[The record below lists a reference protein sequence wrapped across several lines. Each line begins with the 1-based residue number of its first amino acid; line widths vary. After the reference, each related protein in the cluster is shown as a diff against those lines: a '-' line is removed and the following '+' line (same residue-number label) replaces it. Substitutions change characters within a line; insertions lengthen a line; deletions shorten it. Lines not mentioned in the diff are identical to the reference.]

1 VIFNAENKIRII
13 MKASVILAHPYD
25 KSFNHAIFD
34 AVCSRLGKL
43 GVEVF
48 AHDLYAEKF
57 NPVITCEE
65 LGSDRSSDPLVN
77 KYADE
82 LMKSDIIFFIHP
94 NWWGQPPAVLKGYI
108 DRVIRPPHAYDFPE
122 GDTGGGLPVGKLKG
136 KTGIVLN
143 TSNTEEDR
151 ENNYFHDPL
160 ENIWKQCVFAFCGI
174 EKYYRRMFRIIADSS
189 MEERKMWL
197 AEAEIITEKA
207 VKEQI

>member
-1 VIFNAENKIRII
+1 

-25 KSFNHAIFD
+25 KSFNHAIF
-34 AVCSRLGKL
+34 ASVCSRLGML
-43 GVEVF
+43 GVDVF
-48 AHDLYAEKF
+48 SHDLYAEKF

-77 KYADE
+77 RYADE

-174 EKYYRRMFRIIADSS
+174 EKYYRRMFRIIADSN
-189 MEERKMWL
+189 MEERKEWL
-197 AEAEIITEKA
+197 AEAESIAEKA
-207 VKEQI
+207 VKGII

>member
-1 VIFNAENKIRII
+1 

-34 AVCSRLGKL
+34 SICSRLGKL

-94 NWWGQPPAVLKGYI
+94 NWWGQPPAVLKG
-108 DRVIRPPHAYDFPE
+108 
-122 GDTGGGLPVGKLKG
+122 
-136 KTGIVLN
+136 
-143 TSNTEEDR
+143 
-151 ENNYFHDPL
+151 
-160 ENIWKQCVFAFCGI
+160 
-174 EKYYRRMFRIIADSS
+174 
-189 MEERKMWL
+189 
-197 AEAEIITEKA
+197 
-207 VKEQI
+207 